1 MMTEQE
7 KSNRLVYGKD
17 ATPNVV
23 CIEQH
28 DGYAEVFQEV
38 DGKVTSNFIESK
50 HWLLSAKSH
59 GSGFIRLEGDQNY
72 KFGKQFKSRNEYFV
86 AKSKLRNEDIY
97 TIYDEKEMCMVN
109 KGITF
114 FKNTKIEDVS
124 VLSFDIETTSL
135 DPEADNAKLL
145 LISTTYRNKQKTI
158 KRLFAYDEYESEG
171 QMIEDFCTYIRE
183 LDPSVILGHNIFC
196 FDLPYIQSRADQAG
210 VALLLGRDGSA
221 AIQNK
226 FESKFRKEAT
236 QFIHYK
242 KFKVYGREL
251 IDTLFLSIKHDI
263 AARKYDSYGLKNII
277 KQEGLEKKDRV
288 FYDANLIRVNYKNPV
303 EWAKIKDY
311 CCFAP
316 KSSLVSLE
324 NGSTKFI
331 EDMVV
336 GDSVIT
342 HTGATSYVYD
352 TIKRDYKGQ
361 LLSFN
366 LEGGRKIIRVTP
378 EHPFLVLNEETLQYE
393 WKKAEHIKR
402 NDLLVKGFKTPTGK
416 NVLYKDDD
424 VWLFGLYLGDG
435 YVRKQKSLTYPVFTQ
450 HQNEVQ
456 NLINVLERNNYKFS
470 VIQSKSRTNKAVQ
483 VVVFSNSLG
492 QRFFEWSGGNFK
504 SNEKRISKEMFE
516 ILLNSK
522 RMFFNFLSGLLDADG
537 HVRKL
542 KKTYQT
548 HICISSPHLVNTVD
562 LLCSEHGLNV
572 TRQNFRTRGKTKPN
586 MINGREVLT
595 KSTFYELTFFT
606 ESVKQ
611 INEYLKNKKRTDL
624 KFVSDVESF
633 KKHVRVLKIETQDY
647 EGPVYN
653 ISVAG
658 DNSYISN
665 GIITHNCDDSDD
677 ALMLYDLMIPAF
689 FALCTIVPKSF
700 QAIIESAS
708 GSQLNS
714 VMVRSYLQDRH
725 SIPKESEVSKFPG
738 ALSNGQPGA
747 YKNCVKLD
755 ISGLYPSIM
764 LTYSIEDKTK
774 DPKGNFLRILKILKD
789 ERIKNKALAKTTKD
803 AYYDA
808 LQNSQKILVNS
819 CYGFMGAS
827 GLNFNYPEGAAKI
840 TEYGREIL
848 RRSIYWATS
857 KEYEEIWNIQ
867 ERT

>member
-17 ATPNVV
+17 TTPNVV

-50 HWLLSAKSH
+50 HWLLSTKSH

-109 KGITF
+109 KGITY

-171 QMIEDFCTYIRE
+171 QMIEDFCTHIRE

-196 FDLPYIQSRADQAG
+196 FDLPYIQSRADQTG
-210 VALLLGRDGSA
+210 VALLLGRDGSV

-303 EWAKIKDY
+303 EWDKIKAY
-311 CCFAP
+311 C
-316 KSSLVSLE
+316 
-324 NGSTKFI
+324 I
-331 EDMVV
+331 
-336 GDSVIT
+336 
-342 HTGATSYVYD
+342 
-352 TIKRDYKGQ
+352 
-361 LLSFN
+361 
-366 LEGGRKIIRVTP
+366 
-378 EHPFLVLNEETLQYE
+378 
-393 WKKAEHIKR
+393 
-402 NDLLVKGFKTPTGK
+402 
-416 NVLYKDDD
+416 
-424 VWLFGLYLGDG
+424 
-435 YVRKQKSLTYPVFTQ
+435 
-450 HQNEVQ
+450 
-456 NLINVLERNNYKFS
+456 
-470 VIQSKSRTNKAVQ
+470 
-483 VVVFSNSLG
+483 
-492 QRFFEWSGGNFK
+492 
-504 SNEKRISKEMFE
+504 
-516 ILLNSK
+516 
-522 RMFFNFLSGLLDADG
+522 
-537 HVRKL
+537 
-542 KKTYQT
+542 
-548 HICISSPHLVNTVD
+548 
-562 LLCSEHGLNV
+562 
-572 TRQNFRTRGKTKPN
+572 
-586 MINGREVLT
+586 
-595 KSTFYELTFFT
+595 
-606 ESVKQ
+606 
-611 INEYLKNKKRTDL
+611 
-624 KFVSDVESF
+624 
-633 KKHVRVLKIETQDY
+633 
-647 EGPVYN
+647 
-653 ISVAG
+653 
-658 DNSYISN
+658 
-665 GIITHNCDDSDD
+665 DDSDD

>member
-17 ATPNVV
+17 TTPNVV

-109 KGITF
+109 KGITY

-145 LISTTYRNKQKTI
+145 LISTTYRNKQKII

-210 VALLLGRDGSA
+210 VALLLGRDGSV

-303 EWAKIKDY
+303 EWDKIKAY
-311 CCFAP
+311 C
-316 KSSLVSLE
+316 
-324 NGSTKFI
+324 I
-331 EDMVV
+331 
-336 GDSVIT
+336 
-342 HTGATSYVYD
+342 
-352 TIKRDYKGQ
+352 
-361 LLSFN
+361 
-366 LEGGRKIIRVTP
+366 
-378 EHPFLVLNEETLQYE
+378 
-393 WKKAEHIKR
+393 
-402 NDLLVKGFKTPTGK
+402 
-416 NVLYKDDD
+416 
-424 VWLFGLYLGDG
+424 
-435 YVRKQKSLTYPVFTQ
+435 
-450 HQNEVQ
+450 
-456 NLINVLERNNYKFS
+456 
-470 VIQSKSRTNKAVQ
+470 
-483 VVVFSNSLG
+483 
-492 QRFFEWSGGNFK
+492 
-504 SNEKRISKEMFE
+504 
-516 ILLNSK
+516 
-522 RMFFNFLSGLLDADG
+522 
-537 HVRKL
+537 
-542 KKTYQT
+542 
-548 HICISSPHLVNTVD
+548 
-562 LLCSEHGLNV
+562 
-572 TRQNFRTRGKTKPN
+572 
-586 MINGREVLT
+586 
-595 KSTFYELTFFT
+595 
-606 ESVKQ
+606 
-611 INEYLKNKKRTDL
+611 
-624 KFVSDVESF
+624 
-633 KKHVRVLKIETQDY
+633 
-647 EGPVYN
+647 
-653 ISVAG
+653 
-658 DNSYISN
+658 
-665 GIITHNCDDSDD
+665 DDSDD
-677 ALMLYDLMIPAF
+677 ALMLYNLMIPAF

-725 SIPKESEVSKFPG
+725 SIPKESEVVHFEGAISWGNPG
-738 ALSNGQPGA
+738 T
-747 YKNCVKLD
+747 YRNCVKWD
-755 ISGLYPSIM
+755 IRSLYPSIM
-764 LTYSIEDKTK
+764 LTYKIECKEK
-774 DPKGNFLRILKILKD
+774 DPKGHFLRILKDLTE
-789 ERIKNKALAKTTKD
+789 ERLRNKKLAKDTGLE
-803 AYYDA
+803 YYEA
-808 LQNSQKILVNS
+808 LQNSQKILINS
-819 CYGFMGAS
+819 CFGFMGAP
-827 GLNFNYPEGAAKI
+827 GLNFNYPEGAAQI
-840 TEYGREIL
+840 TTHGREIL
-848 RRSIYWATS
+848 KKATRWATG
-857 KEYEEIWNIQ
+857 KEIQ
-867 ERT
+867 IEHDDRKTP